1 MASVTSCFSDLPDP
15 RGTNARHELD
25 EILFIA
31 LCAVL
36 CGAEDCSDMALFGQS
51 KEAFLRRFL
60 SLPHGI
66 PSHDTFSR
74 VFRHLDPAAFHDHFL
89 SFMSRFA
96 EQVEGVVAVDGKTL
110 RRSYDRAAAKS
121 PLHLV
126 SVWAADQRL
135 VLGQRAVDEKS
146 NEITAVPEL
155 LKLLS
160 LSGVTVT
167 ADAMHCQR
175 ALSQQIT
182 EEGGHYALA
191 VKDNQRALLDDVQFM
206 METASAGEPHVD
218 SGHGRVESRQATVIT
233 DIDWLQS
240 AHQWPGLKAVGR
252 ITRRRELAEQAT
264 EETADYLLSDALSP
278 DQLIEVT
285 RQHWGIENHLHWVLD
300 VTMQEDQNR
309 SRRGHSAENLALLR
323 RLALNVAKLEP
334 SKGSMKGKR
343 KQAGWNDDYLLALI
357 RQFAQLR

>member
-15 RGTNARHELD
+15 RGPNARHELD

-51 KEAFLRRFL
+51 KAPFLRRFL
-60 SLPHGI
+60 TLPHGI

-74 VFRHLDPAAFHDHFL
+74 VFRHLDPEAFHDHFL
-89 SFMSRFA
+89 AFMSRFA

-110 RRSYDRAAAKS
+110 RRSYDRAAAQS

-126 SVWAADQRL
+126 SLWAADQRL

-146 NEITAVPEL
+146 NEIKAVPEL
-155 LKLLS
+155 LRLLS

-175 ALSQQIT
+175 ALSQQIA

-191 VKDNQRALLDDVQFM
+191 VKGNQGALLDDVQFM
-206 METASAGEPHVD
+206 MQTADAGKTRVD
-218 SGHGRVESRQATVIT
+218 SGHGRVESRRATVVT
-233 DIDWLQS
+233 DTDWLQN

-252 ITRRRELAEQAT
+252 ITRRRELADKTT
-264 EETADYLLSDALSP
+264 EEVAYYLLSDGLSP
-278 DQLIEVT
+278 EQLIDVT
-285 RQHWGIENHLHWVLD
+285 RQHWGIENRLHWVLD
-300 VTMQEDQNR
+300 VTMQEDK
-309 SRRGHSAENLALLR
+309 SRHRRDHGPENLALLR
-323 RLALNVAKLEP
+323 RLAFNVAKLEP

-343 KQAGWNDDYLLALI
+343 KQAGWNDDYLLNLI

>member
-1 MASVTSCFSDLPDP
+1 MAPVTSCFSDLPDP
-15 RGTNARHELD
+15 RGSNARHKLD
-25 EILFIA
+25 EVLFIA

-51 KEAFLRRFL
+51 KEPFLRRFL
-60 SLPHGI
+60 TLPHGI

-74 VFRHLDPAAFHDHFL
+74 IFRHLDPDAFHDHFL
-89 SFMSRFA
+89 TFMSRFA

-110 RRSYDRAAAKS
+110 RRSYDRAASQS

-126 SVWAADQRL
+126 SLWAADQRL

-182 EEGGHYALA
+182 EQGGHYALA
-191 VKDNQRALLDDVQFM
+191 VKDNQRALFDDVQFM
-206 METASAGEPHVD
+206 METAGAGETHVD
-218 SGHGRVESRQATVIT
+218 SGHGRVESRQATVIS
-233 DIDWLQS
+233 DIDWLQC

-252 ITRRRELAEQAT
+252 ITRRRELADKVSEDVAY
-264 EETADYLLSDALSP
+264 YLLSDVVSP
-278 DQLIEVT
+278 ERLVEVT
-285 RQHWGIENHLHWVLD
+285 RQHWGIENRLHWVLD
-300 VTMQEDQNR
+300 VTMQEDQSRN
-309 SRRGHSAENLALLR
+309 RRGHGPENLALLR

-343 KQAGWNDDYLLALI
+343 KQAGWNDDYLLSLI

>member
-1 MASVTSCFSDLPDP
+1 MAPVTRCFSDLPDP
-15 RGTNARHELD
+15 RGRNARHELD

-51 KEAFLRRFL
+51 KEPFLRRFL
-60 SLPHGI
+60 TLPHGI

-74 VFRHLDPAAFHDHFL
+74 VFRHLDPDAFHDRFL
-89 SFMSRFA
+89 DFMSCFA

-110 RRSYDRAAAKS
+110 RRSYDRAAAQS

-126 SVWAADQRL
+126 SLWAADQRL

-175 ALSQQIT
+175 ALSRQII

-191 VKDNQRALLDDVQFM
+191 VKENQGVLLDDVQFM
-206 METASAGEPHVD
+206 METAEAGDTHVD
-218 SGHGRVESRQATVIT
+218 SGHGRIESRQATVIT
-233 DIDWLQS
+233 DLDWLQS
-240 AHQWPGLKAVGR
+240 THQWPGLKAVGR
-252 ITRRRELAEQAT
+252 ITRRRELTDKTT
-264 EETADYLLSDALSP
+264 EEVAYYLLSDALSP
-278 DQLIEVT
+278 EQLVEVT
-285 RQHWGIENHLHWVLD
+285 RQHWGIENRLHWVLD
-300 VTMQEDQNR
+300 VTMQEDQSR
-309 SRRGHSAENLALLR
+309 HRRGNGPENLALLR
-323 RLALNVAKLEP
+323 RLAFNVAKLEP
-334 SKGSMKGKR
+334 SKGSMKSKR
-343 KQAGWNDDYLLALI
+343 KQAGWNDDYLLSLI
-357 RQFAQLR
+357 RQFTQLR